1 MAAQHLLR
9 DLVRPGSG
17 SEEFAQTMKNDMPS
31 HTKHSFTSSASSHH
45 AERIYCNITESWK
58 LQSVVSPPQEN
69 VPTPLY
75 YKFSVPL
82 NFLLISLSYA
92 LGQHSVIRTN
102 HFLSL
107 PCTKLNPLVKLCGF
121 PHRPR

>member
-1 MAAQHLLR
+1 MAAQHLPR

-58 LQSVVSPPQEN
+58 LQSVVSPPQEI

-82 NFLLISLSYA
+82 NFCLYHFHMHWVNIQSSAQIISYPPLHQVKPARKA
-92 LGQHSVIRTN
+92 LRVSAPT
-102 HFLSL
+102 
-107 PCTKLNPLVKLCGF
+107 P
-121 PHRPR
+121 